1 MRYRSVNGVIWHGSA
16 QKVIGNQR
24 IGVEQLR
31 ESKRD
36 CVKSIPRLL
45 SFEILSEKDMN
56 VSSILCS
63 KRTGHTKFLF

>member
-1 MRYRSVNGVIWHGSA
+1 MQYRTVNGVIWHGSA

-31 ESKRD
+31 ESKHD

-45 SFEILSEKDMN
+45 SFEILSEKDMFPC
-56 VSSILCS
+56 ILCR
-63 KRTGHTKFLF
+63 KRTEKAIKK

>member
-24 IGVEQLR
+24 IGVKQLR

-36 CVKSIPRLL
+36 CVKSTPGYSAL
-45 SFEILSEKDMN
+45 K
-56 VSSILCS
+56 S
-63 KRTGHTKFLF
+63 KVTKT